1 MNYERSRR
9 LDLELDLEPPLA
21 LRLVGVGFCSAESVE
36 RFTPA
41 SGSGFG
47 ATDDALLVLRLT
59 DDDDAADAATAADG
73 AAADGAAA
81 AAAAADALLC
91 AVACLAREF
100 LSSRLASAAC
110 CFAAAAAAAAA
121 AASCFAAA
129 SLVATDI
136 SCSNANLAA
145 GSTDANLT
153 LGHLKLNFSSLA
165 CRNGQNGFGHFGSWF
180 IGVQP
185 QPLNI
190 GLGPTGSFVNSANN
204 VCLIAG
210 ECIAATDACVLDSI
224 ILAMAAGVNDNL
236 GCSSN

>member
-1 MNYERSRR
+1 MRFIFYLRTRR
-9 LDLELDLEPPLA
+9 LDLDLEPPLA
-21 LRLVGVGFCSAESVE
+21 LRLVGFCSAESVE
-36 RFTPA
+36 RFTPRA
-41 SGSGFG
+41 RGSGSG
-47 ATDDALLVLRLT
+47 AT
-59 DDDDAADAATAADG
+59 DAADAFVLRVTDADADG
-73 AAADGAAA
+73 ATDAATADVDGAAD
-81 AAAAADALLC
+81 AADALLC

-129 SLVATDI
+129 ALIAPDI
-136 SCSNANLAA
+136 SSSNANLAA

-153 LGHLKLNFSSLA
+153 LGHLKLSFSSLA
-165 CRNGQNGFGHFGSWF
+165 CLNGQNGFGHFGSWF

-185 QPLNI
+185 QTLNI
-190 GLGPTGSFVNSANN
+190 GLGPMGSFVNSANT